1 MKILKMSKYFFD
13 TYALIE
19 LIKGNPNYEFIK
31 DNVIITS
38 PMNIAELYY
47 SLLLEN
53 NKEFADKI
61 INSFNFELIEI
72 TSKIAIKSSLFRF
85 QNKKLKLSY
94 IDCMGYI
101 LALKNNLLFLTGD
114 KGFENL
120 ENVEYVKKE

>member
-1 MKILKMSKYFFD
+1 MSKYFFD

>member
-1 MKILKMSKYFFD
+1 MSKYFFD
-13 TYALIE
+13 TYAIIE

-38 PMNIAELYY
+38 SMNIAELYY

-53 NKEFADKI
+53 NQEFADKI
-61 INSFNFELIEI
+61 INSFNFELIDI

-85 QNKKLKLSY
+85 QNKKLRLSY
-94 IDCMGYI
+94 IDCLGYI

-114 KGFENL
+114 KGFESL
-120 ENVEYVKKE
+120 DNVEYVKK